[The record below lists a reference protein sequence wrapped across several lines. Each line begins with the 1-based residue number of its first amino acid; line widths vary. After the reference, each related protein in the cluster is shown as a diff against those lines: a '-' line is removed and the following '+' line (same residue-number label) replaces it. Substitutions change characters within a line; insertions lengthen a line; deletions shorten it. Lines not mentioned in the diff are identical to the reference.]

1 MNLIIL
7 PGFHVESGQIVNNL
21 TKTNAGNENLKIVG
35 GLKNSVPA
43 PVPKSKSTKNT
54 DLNYMNLGL
63 AYMHI
68 LV

>member
-1 MNLIIL
+1 MNSIIL

-21 TKTNAGNENLKIVG
+21 TKTNAGNEYLKIVG
-35 GLKNSVPA
+35 GL
-43 PVPKSKSTKNT
+43 SKSTKNT

>member
-21 TKTNAGNENLKIVG
+21 TKTNAGNEYLKIVG